1 MNKFLFF
8 DIDGTL
14 LHSRGAG
21 SMALTRAFR
30 KVFHEPDFDGIRIN
44 GCTDRGIAEEIFTTH
59 GIEDSTENWH
69 RFREEDLVH
78 LPDTLAARQGEVLPG
93 VWELLD
99 RLTGEDHLNL
109 GVLTGNAEGGAQ
121 QKLSHFGLSEY
132 FYFGAYGDVHPD
144 RADIAR
150 SALADLRSQHGE
162 VASDDVWIIGD
173 TPNDIRCGQ
182 AIGAQV
188 LAVATGSYSSEE
200 LAAYEPTLLLADLC
214 EPTDWLTL
222 LALP

>member
-1 MNKFLFF
+1 MNKYLFF

-30 KVFHEPDFDGIRIN
+30 RVFHEPDFEGIRIN
-44 GCTDRGIAEEIFTTH
+44 GCTDRGIAEQIFASH
-59 GIEDSTENWH
+59 GIDDTTENWH
-69 RFREEDLVH
+69 RFLEEYLRH
-78 LPDTLAARQGEVLPG
+78 LPETLADRQGEVLPG
-93 VWELLD
+93 VWDLLD
-99 RLTGEDHLNL
+99 QLTPAEHLNL

-121 QKLSHFGLSEY
+121 QKLTHFGLSKY
-132 FYFGAYGDVHPD
+132 FYFGAYGDDHPD

-150 SALADLRSQHGE
+150 SALSELRSEHGE
-162 VASDDVWIIGD
+162 VDPQDVWIIGD

-188 LAVATGSYSSEE
+188 LAVATGSYSADE
-200 LAAYEPTLLLADLC
+200 LASHQPTLLLTDLC
-214 EPTDWLTL
+214 QPAEWLAML
-222 LALP
+222 